1 MLRTVV
7 HYIMT
12 MKTCHISE
20 VAKEKMTD
28 RQLGDLGK
36 IDCGQPLKIPGG
48 KNMACRQLWGA
59 AQHVSGSKT
68 SLLVTSWS
76 EGEGHVRGGGQ
87 HHPQEELLPLRC
99 HQLSD
104 TGLKSTG
111 QEDFIFC
118 NSRKWRPWGY
128 RKYFA
133 DSQHCEGSS
142 YIVLIGARQQRDQ
155 AVINCNA
162 FSTEMIFFEDG
173 DSYLWSLHY
182 Y

>member
-68 SLLVTSWS
+68 RLFVTSWS
-76 EGEGHVRGGGQ
+76 KGEGHDVRGGGQ

-104 TGLKSTG
+104 TSLKSTG
-111 QEDFIFC
+111 QEDFTFC

-133 DSQHCEGSS
+133 DSQHWEGILLHCADWTLPAAWSN
-142 YIVLIGARQQRDQ
+142 RDQ
-155 AVINCNA
+155 LQR
-162 FSTEMIFFEDG
+162 IFNRDDFFLR
-173 DSYLWSLHY
+173 LWFL
-182 Y
+182 